1 MKIGPK
7 YKIARRLGRSVF
19 EKTQTAKFALST
31 EKKNGHVDGIRSRSN
46 YGSQLLEKQKA
57 RFTYGITNTQLGKY
71 AFKVID
77 SKVKNQEEML
87 FVNLEKRLDNVVLR
101 SGFSQTRRQARQ
113 LVSHGHIRV
122 NGVKNKVP
130 SYSVKE
136 GDVIE
141 VKESSRD
148 KALFTDLDERVKD
161 LNVPTWIKVDYKTFK
176 ITISGQPTYNQ
187 REIHFRLGDV
197 LQFYKR

>member
-7 YKIARRLGRSVF
+7 YKIARRLGKSVF
-19 EKTQTAKFALST
+19 EKTQTAKFALSV
-31 EKKNGHVDGIRSRSN
+31 EKRNGHVDGIRSRSN

-71 AFKVID
+71 TYQVID

-87 FVNLEKRLDNVVLR
+87 FIALEKRLDNVVLR
-101 SGFSQTRRQARQ
+101 SGFATTRRQARQ
-113 LVSHGHIRV
+113 LVSHGHMKV

-130 SYSVKE
+130 SYSVKK

-141 VKESSRD
+141 LKESSRD
-148 KALFTDLDERVKD
+148 KSIFIDLKERVTE
-161 LNVPTWIKVDYKTFK
+161 LNIPNFIKVDPKSFK
-176 ITISGQPTYNQ
+176 ITVEGDPTYNSK
-187 REIHFRLGDV
+187 EIHFRLGDV

>member
-19 EKTQTAKFALST
+19 EKTQTAKFALSA
-31 EKKNGHVDGIRSRSN
+31 EKRNANVEGIRSRSN

-71 AFKVID
+71 AYQVID
-77 SKVKNQEEML
+77 SKVKNPEEVL
-87 FVNLEKRLDNVVLR
+87 FINLEKRLDNVVLR
-101 SGFSQTRRQARQ
+101 SGFATTRRQARQ
-113 LVSHGHIRV
+113 LVSHGHIKV

-136 GDVIE
+136 EDIIE

-148 KALFTDLDERVKD
+148 KSIFIDLNERVKD
-161 LNVPTWIKVDYKTFK
+161 LNIPAWLKVDHKSLKT
-176 ITISGQPTYNQ
+176 TINGQPTYNIK
-187 REIHFRLGDV
+187 ENHFNLGEV

>member
-19 EKTQTAKFALST
+19 EKTQTAKFALSA
-31 EKKNGHVDGIRSRSN
+31 EKKNANVEGIRSRSN
-46 YGSQLLEKQKA
+46 YGSQLLEKQKV
-57 RFTYGITNTQLGKY
+57 RFTYGVTNKQLGKY
-71 AFKVID
+71 AYQVID

-87 FVNLEKRLDNVVLR
+87 FIALEKRLDNVVLR
-101 SGFSQTRRQARQ
+101 SGFASTRRQARQ
-113 LVSHGHIRV
+113 LVSHGHIKV
-122 NGVKNKVP
+122 NGVKNKIP

-141 VKESSRD
+141 LKESSRD
-148 KALFTDLDERVKD
+148 KSIFADMDERVKD
-161 LNVPTWIKVDYKTFK
+161 ITIPSWLKVDHKAFK
-176 ITISGQPTYNQ
+176 ITISGTPTYNSK
-187 REIHFRLGDV
+187 ETHFNLGEV

>member
-31 EKKNGHVDGIRSRSN
+31 EKRNGHVDGIRSRSN
-46 YGSQLLEKQKA
+46 YGTQLLEKQKA

-71 AFKVID
+71 TYKVID

-87 FVNLEKRLDNVVLR
+87 FVSLEKRLDNVVLR
-101 SGFSQTRRQARQ
+101 SGFSPTRRLARQ
-113 LVSHGHIRV
+113 IVSHGHLKV

-136 GDVIE
+136 GDIIE

-148 KALFTDLDERVKD
+148 KALFTDMDEKLKD
-161 LNVPTWIKVDYKTFK
+161 ANIPAWIKVDTKAFT
-176 ITISGQPTYNQ
+176 ITITGKPTFDQ
-187 REIHFRLGDV
+187 KEIHFRLGDV

>member
-19 EKTQTAKFALST
+19 EKTQTAKFALSA
-31 EKKNGHVDGIRSRSN
+31 EKRNAHVEGIRSRSN
-46 YGSQLLEKQKA
+46 YGSQLLEKQKV

-71 AFKVID
+71 AYQAID
-77 SKVKNQEEML
+77 SKVKNPEEVL
-87 FVNLEKRLDNVVLR
+87 FINLEKRLDNVVLR
-101 SGFSQTRRQARQ
+101 SGFASTRRQARQ
-113 LVSHGHIRV
+113 LVSHGHIKV

-148 KALFTDLDERVKD
+148 KSIFADIDERVKD
-161 LNVPTWIKVDYKTFK
+161 LNIPAWLKADHKSLKT
-176 ITISGQPTYNQ
+176 TINGQPTYNTK
-187 REIHFRLGDV
+187 ETHFNLGEV

>member
-7 YKIARRLGRSVF
+7 YKIARRLGKSVF
-19 EKTQTAKFALST
+19 EKTQTAKFALSV
-31 EKKNGHVDGIRSRSN
+31 EKRNGHVDGIRSRSN
-46 YGSQLLEKQKA
+46 YGTQLLEKQKA

-71 AFKVID
+71 TYKVIN

-87 FVNLEKRLDNVVLR
+87 FVSLEKRLDNVILR
-101 SGFSQTRRQARQ
+101 SGFAVTRRLARQ
-113 LVSHGHIRV
+113 LVSHGHIKI

-136 GDVIE
+136 GDIIE
-141 VKESSRD
+141 VKDSSRD
-148 KALFTDLDERVKD
+148 KAPFVDLEEKMKD
-161 LNVPTWIKVDYKTFK
+161 LTIPTWIKADHKTFK
-176 ITISGQPTYNQ
+176 ITISGQPTYNS

>member
-7 YKIARRLGRSVF
+7 YKIARRLGRAVF
-19 EKTQTAKFALST
+19 EKTQTAKFALSV
-31 EKKNGHVDGIRSRSN
+31 EKRNGHVDGIRSRSN
-46 YGSQLLEKQKA
+46 YGTQLLEKQKA

-71 AFKVID
+71 TYKVID

-87 FVNLEKRLDNVVLR
+87 FTSLEKRLDNVILR
-101 SGFSQTRRQARQ
+101 AGFASTRRLARQ

-122 NGVKNKVP
+122 NGTKNKVP

-136 GDVIE
+136 GDSIE
-141 VKESSRD
+141 VKESSKD
-148 KALFTDLDERVKD
+148 KTLFIDLEERMKD
-161 LNVPTWIKVDYKTFK
+161 LTIPAWIKTDHKTFK
-176 ITISGQPTYNQ
+176 ITINGQPTYNS